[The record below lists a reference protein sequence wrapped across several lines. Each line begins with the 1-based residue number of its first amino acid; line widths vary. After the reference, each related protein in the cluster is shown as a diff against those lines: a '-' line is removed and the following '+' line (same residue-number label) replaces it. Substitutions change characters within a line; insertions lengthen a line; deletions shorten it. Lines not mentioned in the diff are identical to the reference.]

1 MFVNFHK
8 YDRVLNLNWN
18 AIMNIQSS
26 EYSRNPSRPGFCIY
40 TYTRVVQLRKVLNM
54 PEYDWIMPYGSVLD
68 IPGQPFTGFQI
79 IHRS

>member
-26 EYSRNPSRPGFCIY
+26 EYFRNPSRPGFCIY
-40 TYTRVVQLRKVLNM
+40 KGCTVAQGS
-54 PEYDWIMPYGSVLD
+54 EYA
-68 IPGQPFTGFQI
+68 
-79 IHRS
+79 